1 MNGAIQELT
10 ELEARA
16 DSSMGGAAAD
26 DLIVAPQAQQGV
38 TFLIDNLIETL
49 EKQK

>member
-1 MNGAIQELT
+1 LNGAIQELT
-10 ELEARA
+10 ELKARA

-26 DLIVAPQAQQGV
+26 DLIVAPRAQQGV
-38 TFLIDNLIETL
+38 TLLINNLIQTL